1 MEYAVSYN
9 PPAGAA
15 GVQRTAL
22 IVGVVGLVL
31 CAVGFAGSRVD
42 FFRAYLLGYLFWVG
56 LSVGSLA
63 VMMIGHLSGGAWNV
77 VSRRVLEAASRTLPF
92 MAILFVPI
100 ALGLHD
106 LYLWADPGVVA
117 GDAILLHKQPYLNVP
132 FFLVR
137 AVLYFV
143 IWSAMAWLMSRWS
156 LQQEREGEHGQS
168 LWMQRLSGGG
178 LVVYAVT
185 VLFMSVDWVM
195 SLDPHW
201 YSTIWGML
209 FMVGQG
215 LSAFAF
221 TIAVIVVLSR
231 VEPMSRVVSAKHLHD
246 LGMLMLAFVMLW
258 AYLSFSQLILIW
270 SANLPEEIP
279 YYLRRMQG
287 GWNWLG
293 LALIFLHFAL
303 PFTLLLS
310 RDLKRDGRR
319 LIGVAV
325 LVIVMRFV
333 DLFWQMGPLE
343 HAGTAEAMS
352 PLHVHWLDIVAPIA
366 LGGVWI
372 ALFVW
377 QLRSRPLLPLGE
389 PYLAEALEHGKHGH

>member
-1 MEYAVSYN
+1 MEYVVSYN
-9 PPAGAA
+9 PPSGAA

-22 IVGVVGLVL
+22 IVGVAGLAL
-31 CAVGFAGSRVD
+31 CAVGFVGSRVD
-42 FFRAYLLGYLFWVG
+42 FFRAYLLGYVFWVG
-56 LSVGSLA
+56 LSLGSLA

-92 MAILFVPI
+92 MAILFIPI

-106 LYLWADPGVVA
+106 LYIWADPGTVA

-143 IWSAMAWLMSRWS
+143 IWSAMALFMSRWS
-156 LQQEREGEHGQS
+156 LQQEREGERGQS

-178 LVVYAVT
+178 LVVYSVT

-201 YSTIWGML
+201 FSTIWGML

-221 TIAVIVVLSR
+221 TIAVIVLLAR
-231 VEPMSRVVSAKHLHD
+231 VEPMSRIISPKHLHD

-287 GWNWLG
+287 GWQWVGLG
-293 LALIFLHFAL
+293 LIFLHFAL

-310 RDLKRDGRR
+310 RDLKRDAKR
-319 LIGVAV
+319 LIAVA
-325 LVIVMRFV
+325 LCIIVMRFV

-343 HAGTAEAMS
+343 HGGAANAMA
-352 PLHVHWLDIVAPIA
+352 PLHVHWLDFVAPVAI
-366 LGGVWI
+366 GGIWV
-372 ALFVW
+372 ALFLW